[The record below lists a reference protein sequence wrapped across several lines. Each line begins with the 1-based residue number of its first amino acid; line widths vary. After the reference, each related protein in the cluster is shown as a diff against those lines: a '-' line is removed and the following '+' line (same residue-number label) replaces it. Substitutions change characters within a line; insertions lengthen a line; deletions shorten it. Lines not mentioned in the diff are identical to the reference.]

1 MQRKITQPE
10 FAKSLGAK
18 ALFGCFVTLPETK
31 IIIFLGKNGQSL
43 MVKACP
49 KALFNG
55 APDTVANCL
64 GDFRAPSVP
73 PAVRITV

>member
-49 KALFNG
+49 KALF
-55 APDTVANCL
+55 
-64 GDFRAPSVP
+64 
-73 PAVRITV
+73 